1 MTRSPMLPLALL
13 AATLALS
20 ACASGP
26 AAVTPGAAT
35 DPARGYGEMAPIPN
49 PDGSSPATAP
59 RPAAPRPSPQAP
71 AANKPAAP
79 RPAAPAAAA
88 KPVANA
94 ARAAQLRAQG
104 LEQLNRGAID
114 RAVALL
120 SQASQLNPGNALI
133 QRDLARAVRIR
144 GAVRAKP

>member
-1 MTRSPMLPLALL
+1 MTRSPMLPLMLL
-13 AATLALS
+13 AAALALS

-26 AAVTPGAAT
+26 TAATPDSAT

-49 PDGSSPATAP
+49 PDSSRPAAAP

-71 AANKPAAP
+71 VAKPAAP
-79 RPAAPAAAA
+79 RPAAPVVTP
-88 KPVANA
+88 KPGANA

>member
-1 MTRSPMLPLALL
+1 MTRSPMLPLVLL
-13 AATLALS
+13 AAALALS

-26 AAVTPGAAT
+26 TAATPGAAT

-49 PDGSSPATAP
+49 PDGSRPAAVP

-71 AANKPAAP
+71 AAKPAAP
-79 RPAAPAAAA
+79 RPPAPVAVP
-88 KPVANA
+88 KPAANA

-120 SQASQLNPGNALI
+120 SQASQLDPGNALI

>member
-1 MTRSPMLPLALL
+1 MTRSPMFPLVLL
-13 AATLALS
+13 AAALALS

-26 AAVTPGAAT
+26 TATTPAAGA

-49 PDGSSPATAP
+49 PDGSKPAAAP

-71 AANKPAAP
+71 AAKPAAP
-79 RPAAPAAAA
+79 RPAAPVAVP
-88 KPVANA
+88 KPQANA

-120 SQASQLNPGNALI
+120 SQASQLDPGNALI

>member
-1 MTRSPMLPLALL
+1 MTRSPMLPLAVI
-13 AATLALS
+13 AATLVLS

-26 AAVTPGAAT
+26 TTSTPGAAT

-49 PDGSSPATAP
+49 PDGSRPAPAP

-71 AANKPAAP
+71 AAKPAAP
-79 RPAAPAAAA
+79 RPAPPAAAP
-88 KPVANA
+88 KPPANA

-120 SQASQLNPGNALI
+120 SQASQLDPGNALI

>member
-1 MTRSPMLPLALL
+1 MTRSPMLPLAVI
-13 AATLALS
+13 AATLVLS

-26 AAVTPGAAT
+26 TTSTPGATT

-49 PDGSSPATAP
+49 PDGSRPAAAP
-59 RPAAPRPSPQAP
+59 RTAAPRPSPAP
-71 AANKPAAP
+71 AAKPAAP
-79 RPAAPAAAA
+79 RPAAP
-88 KPVANA
+88 KPPANA

-120 SQASQLNPGNALI
+120 SQASQLDPGNALI